1 MSVRNPLVRVKR
13 IDDGKGKKDFFQQHW
28 DGQRWVPGVPEAM
41 RSRIPIYRYTE
52 VQTAIANGEP
62 IFWVEG
68 ESCADALWELGLAAT
83 TSIGGSSGYRRYG
96 SYAHDLKGAML
107 VLCPDMDTQGLKYAE
122 QVAADFGI
130 DAWVYPFPESVTW
143 DALPTKQGLD
153 IADWIA
159 AGATV
164 DDIMKAIGSKRA
176 PISLH
181 VPDCAA
187 SEIDFEAVKQQLLRL
202 IGEEP
207 TDSQRLIEQVKLAKQ
222 YPEIGAFIKPFHQAL
237 EKESEVATATCEAAR
252 DLDPLK
258 AIREQPLDIEAGL
271 YGDEGRLAYL
281 IRQVAEAMPTAP
293 EFLVTTLIPV
303 LGSRIGTKSR
313 LIISKTAK
321 YSAVS
326 IFRTLIVAKTGHKK
340 TPAQMA
346 ILSVLEKLEEI
357 YYSTYQLHLED
368 YHQELSQWEAIPRSE
383 RADEPKP
390 TPPIRKR
397 YMSTDDTLAARAQIH
412 AENPTGFL
420 LYRDEASAFI
430 TERGRFTTG
439 RGDGGET
446 EADLSEFN
454 GKSLSRDRKQEGSIF
469 LPHTA
474 INRTGAIQF
483 SKLQQLM
490 GAHTD
495 DCGEFARYL
504 FCAADAPPSYID
516 LTKDVG
522 DSGLDRLLIDLIER
536 LDELPEQDYE
546 LSAQAKAAFAQ
557 YQHELTDRA
566 ISTDHPAMEAA
577 YPKFETYFA
586 RFILWIHI
594 VNGMLARRLPDA
606 IVSGQTVERAR
617 LWTEYFVGQFQL
629 ILAMNSPQQGLTGD
643 LLKVYQYLQRKQKP
657 LTLRQIVQARIFDR
671 ARDKTKTKTPYISGL
686 LNTLVEKGWLVMQQ
700 GSFAVAGVANCST
713 VE

>member
-1 MSVRNPLVRVKR
+1 MTPVKLPPFDIRTHLDQLEIVKETAREWHGKCPACGAGGLKIVKETGKWNNFVCDCSKATIREAIRPFKAAIEAERRQQTGPPLPRKPLRPAGEQYFYYEDRDRNPLVRVKR
-13 IDDGKGKKDFFQQHW
+13 IDEGDGKKQFIQHHW

-41 RSRIPIYRYTE
+41 RSQIPIYRYAE
-52 VQTAIANGEP
+52 VQSAIATGEP

-68 ESCADALWELGLAAT
+68 EACADALWNLGLAAT
-83 TSIGGSSGYRRYG
+83 TSLGGSNGYRRYG
-96 SYAHDLKGAML
+96 NYAHDLIDATL

-122 QVAADFGI
+122 QVASDFGV
-130 DAWVYPFPESVTW
+130 DSWVYPFPESSTW
-143 DALPTKQGLD
+143 KALPSKQGLD
-153 IADWIA
+153 VADWIA

-164 DDIMKAIGSKRA
+164 EDIIGAMGSKRTA
-176 PISLH
+176 FSLNTLDTE
-181 VPDCAA
+181 PE
-187 SEIDFEAVKQQLLRL
+187 EIDFEAVKQQLLRL

-207 TDSQRLIEQVKLAKQ
+207 TDSETLIEQVKLAKQ
-222 YPEIGAFIKPFHQAL
+222 YPEIRAFIKPFHQAL

-258 AIREQPLDIEAGL
+258 VIREEPLNIEAGL

-281 IRQVAEAMPTAP
+281 IRQVAAAMPTAP

-346 ILSVLEKLEEI
+346 ILSVLETLEEI
-357 YYSTYQLHLED
+357 YYSTYQLNLET
-368 YHQELSQWEAIPRSE
+368 YQQELNQWEAIPKTE
-383 RADEPKP
+383 RADEPRP
-390 TPPIRKR
+390 VPPVRKR

-469 LPHTA
+469 LPRTA

-483 SKLQQLM
+483 SKLKQLM
-490 GAHTD
+490 GSHTD

-516 LTKDVG
+516 LTKDIG
-522 DSGLDRLLIDLIER
+522 ESGLDRLLIDLIER
-536 LDELPEQDYE
+536 LDELPEREYE
-546 LSAQAKAAFAQ
+546 LSNEAKAAFAQ

-566 ISTDHPAMEAA
+566 IATDHPAMEAA
-577 YPKFETYFA
+577 YPKFETSLLASFY
-586 RFILWIHI
+586 
-594 VNGMLARRLPDA
+594 GCTSSMLSWP
-606 IVSGQTVERAR
+606 
-617 LWTEYFVGQFQL
+617 
-629 ILAMNSPQQGLTGD
+629 GD
-643 LLKVYQYLQRKQKP
+643 SQNQWFL
-657 LTLRQIVQARIFDR
+657 VQ
-671 ARDKTKTKTPYISGL
+671 P
-686 LNTLVEKGWLVMQQ
+686 
-700 GSFAVAGVANCST
+700 
-713 VE
+713 